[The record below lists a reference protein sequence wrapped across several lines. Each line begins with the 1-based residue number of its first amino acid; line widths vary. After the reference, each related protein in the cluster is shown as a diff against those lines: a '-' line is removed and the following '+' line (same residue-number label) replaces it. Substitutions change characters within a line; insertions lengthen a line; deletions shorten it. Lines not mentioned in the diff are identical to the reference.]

1 MTEYRPVRES
11 SSTTTSTGESLHQ
24 MICDLFPLCRSITG
38 DGLRKTLSYL
48 QEKIPVVCHEVPSGT
63 RVFDWQIPAE
73 WKIRSARLEELSGDC
88 VVDFSH
94 NNLHVLNYSTAAD
107 WVVSREELQNHLASL
122 PDRPDAIPYR
132 TSYYARKWGLCLQHR
147 VRSELA
153 QERYRVF
160 IDAEHD
166 AAGSLTYG
174 ELVLPGSSP
183 DEILFTS
190 HICHPSL
197 ANDNLSSVAIAV
209 ELAQWLAQT
218 PRRFTYRFLFAPG
231 TIGALTWLSQNPLA
245 IHRNRGGLVLALLGD
260 SSSFTYK
267 RTRAA
272 RAWIDD
278 VVEYSL
284 KQSGQHFRVRD
295 YQPFGYDERQFN
307 SPGIGMAM
315 GRISRAV
322 EGGYAEYHTSDD
334 SPEII
339 QPAQLESSLETLKQV
354 CDHMESDFRLRSR
367 VSKGEPQLGKRGLYP
382 LPNASEIPDLQNALQ
397 WSLGSADGEI
407 SSLGVSNRSGID
419 AETIVKAGLILEEHG
434 LAEREMV
441 FEPSGFGSGES
452 VHGRPSAESLA
463 RSRRAHE
470 VIPGGAHTYAK
481 GDDQFPINAPKFFA
495 RGQGCYAYDTDGNRF
510 IEYGMGLRAV
520 ALGHA
525 FPRVVQAAQRQ
536 LECGANFTRPA
547 AIELDAAEDLLRL
560 LPAAEMV
567 KFTKNGSDATT
578 AAIRLARAST
588 GRSKVLVCKD
598 QPFFSVD
605 DWFIGTTPMNAGIP
619 DVSGEVARFPYGDL
633 EALRSLLHQHSGEVA
648 CVIMEAANY
657 AEPPTGY
664 LHGVQSVC
672 REAGALFVLDEMITG
687 FRWNV
692 GGAQAEY
699 GLDPDLSTFGKALGN
714 GLSVAALAGKREH
727 MQLGGL
733 QHSSERVFL
742 LSYTHGAETHSLAAA
757 RETVRTYLEEPV
769 IETMHRQGQKLRD
782 GITAAALDCGVSE
795 YFGLL
800 GRGCNLIYYTKNSK
814 GERCQGMRTLLLQ
827 ELIRRGI
834 FAPSLVVSY
843 SHADHDVSRTVEAF
857 AESLKVYAE
866 ALESGWERLLEGPPS
881 KPVFRRNN

>member
-1 MTEYRPVRES
+1 MIEHRPSLEDQEIRMS
-11 SSTTTSTGESLHQ
+11 AGESLYQ
-24 MICDLFPLCRSITG
+24 TLCDLFPLCRSITG
-38 DGLRKTLSYL
+38 DGLRQTLRYL
-48 QEKIPVVCHEVPSGT
+48 QQKIPLVCHEVPSGT
-63 RVFDWQIPAE
+63 RVFDWQIPPE
-73 WKIRSARLEELSGDC
+73 WKIRSARLEELSGKC
-88 VVDFSH
+88 VVDFSD

-107 WVVSREELQNHLASL
+107 LIVSRDELEDHLASL

-132 TSYYARKWGLCLQHR
+132 TSYYERKWGLCLQHR
-147 VRSELA
+147 IRKQLV
-153 QERYRVF
+153 QNQYRVF

-166 AAGSLTYG
+166 PCGSLTYG
-174 ELVLPGSSP
+174 ELILPGSSP

-190 HICHPSL
+190 HVCHPSL

-209 ELAQWLAQT
+209 ELARWLAKQ

-245 IHRNRGGLVLALLGD
+245 VHRNRGGLVLALLGD
-260 SSSFTYK
+260 SNPVTYK
-267 RTRAA
+267 RSRAG

-284 KQSGQHFRVRD
+284 EHSGHAFRVLD

-315 GRISRAV
+315 GRLSRAV
-322 EGGYAEYHTSDD
+322 EGGYDEYHTSDD
-334 SPEII
+334 SPEIVLPD
-339 QPAQLESSLETLKQV
+339 QLAASLESLKRICEHLEA
-354 CDHMESDFRLRSR
+354 DYRLRSR

-382 LPNASEIPDLQNALQ
+382 VPGASENHELQNALQ
-397 WSLGSADGEI
+397 WSLGLADGQT
-407 SSLGVSNRSGID
+407 SLLGVAHQSGID
-419 AETIVKAGLILEEHG
+419 IGTVEQAGEILHKHR
-434 LAEREMV
+434 LVQRELSV
-441 FEPSGFGSGES
+441 STKKSGSGHCRHGHPSRES
-452 VHGRPSAESLA
+452 QE
-463 RSRRAHE
+463 RSRRAHQL
-470 VIPGGAHTYAK
+470 IPGGAHTYAK
-481 GDDQFPINAPKFFA
+481 GDDQFPTNAPRFFE

-525 FPRVVQAAQRQ
+525 FPRVIEAAQRQ

-547 AIELDAAEDLLRL
+547 SIELEAAEELLRL
-560 LPAAEMV
+560 LPAADMV

-588 GRSKVLVCKD
+588 GRGKVLVCRD

-619 DVSGEVARFPYGDL
+619 DVRGEILGFPYGDL
-633 EALRSLLHQHSGEVA
+633 AALQNLLEQHSGDVA

-657 AEPPTGY
+657 VEPPTGY
-664 LHGVQSVC
+664 LHAVRNAC

-699 GLDPDLSTFGKALGN
+699 GLEPDLSTFGKALGN

-727 MQLGGL
+727 MRLGGL
-733 QHSSERVFL
+733 QHSGDRVFL

-757 RETVRTYLEEPV
+757 RATIRTYLEEPV

-782 GITAAALDCGVSE
+782 GITEAALDCGVSE

-800 GRGCNLIYYTKNSK
+800 GRGCNLIFYTKNAQ

-827 ELIRRGI
+827 ELIRRGV

-843 SHADHDVSRTVEAF
+843 AHADHDVQQTIEAF
-857 AESLKVYAE
+857 AGSLKIYAQ
-866 ALESGWERLLEGPPS
+866 ALESGWEKLLDGRPS
-881 KPVFRRNN
+881 KPVFRRQN